1 MMAPKTVPQLS
12 HPMQDGKA
20 LNLIAAFCSFQI
32 EFQARR
38 SLVLSSH
45 SAEAFWEAKYIFSS
59 EDEDFIGEQPMFA
72 MHHNLAAVVGGW

>member
-12 HPMQDGKA
+12 HPVQWA

-32 EFQARR
+32 EFQAR

-45 SAEAFWEAKYIFSS
+45 SAEAFWEAKYIFPS
-59 EDEDFIGEQPMFA
+59 EDEDLIGEESMFA
-72 MHHNLAAVVGGW
+72 THHNLAAVVGDW